1 MGISKSLRI
10 EKTTR
15 RRRSKKH
22 LKRTREEM
30 IETYLPLVG
39 EVAEEVRIKSSVD
52 INYEELITTGLSAL
66 IEAINNY
73 EPNCSV
79 SFATY
84 CRKVIEDTMVD
95 VFGLEDLTEG
105 RRGYKRPPEEARGE
119 MVGFEDSKK
128 GQY

>member
-84 CRKVIEDTMVD
+84 CRKVVEDTMVD
-95 VFGLEDLTEG
+95 AFGLEDLIEG
-105 RRGYKRPPEEARGE
+105 CRGYNGPQEEAGREKVSFG
-119 MVGFEDSKK
+119 DSKK
-128 GQY
+128 RQ